1 MMRRAQCTGVRFESS
16 RNLQRF
22 RDAFKHSLDSAF
34 LEWQTTTRPE
44 FDDSVYESPD
54 WKFQNH
60 SIWPNYRLYFIW
72 TAGSVEECT
81 TWEEEPSIDI
91 LILWYWYWRTR
102 VTTRCSH
109 HCGGVHT
116 LGGGA
121 QGSWLLTTPPRRRS
135 TTDLVDRPTQLICI
149 SYIFILSI
157 VFLMFMYW
165 QHRQIQKDIAG
176 QSATTDPELIQWE
189 SMKQM
194 LLNPVLF
201 KVFDKICLV
210 IFITFLCNSNLMN
223 MQ

>member
-60 SIWPNYRLYFIW
+60 SIWPNYRVYFIW

-135 TTDLVDRPTQLICI
+135 TTDLVDRPAQLICI
-149 SYIFILSI
+149 SDVYIL
-157 VFLMFMYW
+157 
-165 QHRQIQKDIAG
+165 
-176 QSATTDPELIQWE
+176 ATQTTSSTDLYFWYLYTGSLGALRAPTSTAW
-189 SMKQM
+189 
-194 LLNPVLF
+194 
-201 KVFDKICLV
+201 
-210 IFITFLCNSNLMN
+210 
-223 MQ
+223 